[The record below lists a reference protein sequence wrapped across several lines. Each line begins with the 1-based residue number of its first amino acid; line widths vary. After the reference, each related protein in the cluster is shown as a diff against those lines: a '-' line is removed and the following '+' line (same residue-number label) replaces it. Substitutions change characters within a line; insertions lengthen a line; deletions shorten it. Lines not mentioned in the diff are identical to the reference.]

1 MKNRFYLMALC
12 CVLVIGLVAG
22 QAYAELELI
31 LSYSSSTLSVD
42 TDIDGGATT
51 PYDVDLGDELHHYV
65 AGDQF
70 KVAVKNWAD
79 DEVDVYI
86 LCVIGNMGA
95 ASTSDSYWLQKTKA
109 FSYTGGTG
117 NSASVTFN
125 TTRTAFI
132 ENLPSLSE
140 ITVFDFLMENSY
152 LLDYPLT
159 LWAFS
164 SLSSNGTVQ
173 GADIKTVLL
182 HPDLTSTFFRGS
194 SSSLI
199 ISIDESEEA
208 HDYGVA
214 AAKNAILTATIEDAT
229 GSTGISASKAGD
241 LLYSIDQDDD
251 IVTIMTGTT
260 LAAQTATAN
269 ANTFANIVTITD
281 TGSNAQNATI
291 RIGIHITTTPESFN
305 IGYWKF

>member
-1 MKNRFYLMALC
+1 MKNRLSLMTF
-12 CVLVIGLVAG
+12 VFLVAIGLIAG
-22 QAYAELELI
+22 QAFAELELI
-31 LSYSSSTLSVD
+31 LSYSSNTLSID
-42 TDIDGGATT
+42 TDIDGGAMS
-51 PYDVDLGDELHHYV
+51 PYDIDLGDELHHYV
-65 AGDQF
+65 SGDQF
-70 KVAVKNWAD
+70 KVSVKNWAD

-86 LCVIGNMGA
+86 LCIIGNMGA
-95 ASTSDSYWLQKTKA
+95 GSTNDSYWLEKGKSLT
-109 FSYTGGTG
+109 YTGGTSNTYG
-117 NSASVTFN
+117 VTFN

-132 ENLPSLSE
+132 ENLPSLYE
-140 ITVFDFLMENSY
+140 MTVFDFLMENSY

-164 SLSSNGTVQ
+164 ALSSNGTVQ

-194 SSSLI
+194 SSNLV
-199 ISIDESEEA
+199 ISIDESEES
-208 HDYGVA
+208 HDFGVA
-214 AAKNAILTATIEDAT
+214 AAKNAIITATILDAT
-229 GSTGISASKAGD
+229 GSTGIAASKAGD

-251 IVTIMTGTT
+251 IITIMTGTT
-260 LAAQTATAN
+260 LAVQTATAN

-281 TGSNAQNATI
+281 SGTNAQNVSI